1 MASPALLPRRTLVFY
16 ALPNLASAVATLP
29 LALLPL
35 GPADQVDCLALD
47 RSGLGGLWSPGQWQV
62 ELAAPERPGVGLRQG
77 NELVA
82 MACGWLVLDEL
93 HITLVAVTPTRRR
106 CRLGRRVLDALLE
119 RGREGGA
126 SRATLEVAHSNAAAR
141 ALYAAAGFREAG
153 VRRGYYRN
161 GDDALIQ
168 WVNLSLSSRCG

>member
-1 MASPALLPRRTLVFY
+1 MTFPLV
-16 ALPNLASAVATLP
+16 LG
-29 LALLPL
+29 PL
-35 GPADQVDCLALD
+35 GPDDLENCLALD
-47 RSGLGGLWSPGQWQV
+47 RAALGGLWTPSQWQQ

-106 CRLGRRVLDALLE
+106 RGLGRRVLDALLE
-119 RGREGGA
+119 RGLEGGA
-126 SRATLEVAHSNAAAR
+126 SRATLEVGSGNAAAR
-141 ALYAAAGFREAG
+141 GLYGAAGFREAG

-168 WVNLSLSSRCG
+168 WINLSLQGRCG

>member
-1 MASPALLPRRTLVFY
+1 MIALL
-16 ALPNLASAVATLP
+16 
-29 LALLPL
+29 
-35 GPADQVDCLALD
+35 GPDDLEDCLALD
-47 RSGLGGLWSPGQWQV
+47 RAGLGGLWTRSQWQV
-62 ELAAPERPGVGLRQG
+62 ELAAPERPGVGLRLE

-106 CRLGRRVLDALLE
+106 CGHGRRVLDALLE

-126 SRATLEVAHSNAAAR
+126 SRATLEVASGNTAAR
-141 ALYAAAGFREAG
+141 TLYGAVGFREAG

-168 WVNLSLSSRCG
+168 WANLNLPDRCG

>member
-1 MASPALLPRRTLVFY
+1 V
-16 ALPNLASAVATLP
+16 TLP
-29 LALLPL
+29 LALSPL
-35 GPADQVDCLALD
+35 GPDDLQDCLALD
-47 RSGLGGLWSPGQWQV
+47 RASLGGLWSPGQWQV
-62 ELAAPERPGVGLRQG
+62 ELAAAERPGVGLREG
-77 NELVA
+77 KVLVA

-106 CRLGRRVLDALLE
+106 RGLGRRVLEALLE

-126 SRATLEVAHSNAAAR
+126 SRATLEVARANAAAR
-141 ALYAAAGFREAG
+141 GLYGAAGFREAG

-168 WVNLSLSSRCG
+168 WTDLRQPGRCG

>member
-1 MASPALLPRRTLVFY
+1 VTTAQG
-16 ALPNLASAVATLP
+16 P
-29 LALLPL
+29 LALRPL
-35 GPADQVDCLALD
+35 GPEDLADCLALD
-47 RSGLGGLWSPGQWQV
+47 RAGLGGLWTPSQWQV

-77 NELVA
+77 KELVG

-106 CRLGRRVLDALLE
+106 CGLGRRVLAALLE

-126 SRATLEVAHSNAAAR
+126 SRATLEVASGNAAAR
-141 ALYAAAGFREAG
+141 ALYGAAGFREAG
-153 VRRGYYRN
+153 LRRGYYRN

-168 WVNLSLSSRCG
+168 WVNLSLPDRCG